1 MHSLRLFILCL
12 VLIACKKPENPS
24 IPRSEMIKIL
34 ADIHLSEASIGNIS
48 PQIKDSIASMYLDQ
62 ILKIH
67 KTSKDNFNSSL
78 RIYNQDPIEIEKIY
92 EDVLKE
98 LEGKGLK

>member
-78 RIYNQDPIEIEKIY
+78 KLQSSPVR
-92 EDVLKE
+92 LK
-98 LEGKGLK
+98 KFTKMYLKN